1 MRATIL
7 SISALLAATVFLQ
20 VGGGLLGTTVGLRM
34 AVAEFPALVAGAV
47 VSVYFLGYVLGV
59 FYGSRLIEA
68 VGHIRAFAALASVA
82 SAATLL
88 HPFLVAPVPW
98 GGLRFVQGF
107 CLAGLAVCTES
118 WLNDRVS
125 NEVRGR
131 ILSIYMIHIY
141 TAQGIGQVLLNV
153 PDSTGFGLFVIS
165 SVLLS
170 LALVPVAATR
180 VKAPPPQLPSRLPF
194 RALWR
199 ITSVGLV
206 GAFIAGALLASF
218 YGLIPYFTRLVGLDA
233 GGTSKFMAAAIAG
246 GLLLQWPIGRL
257 SDRLDR
263 RAVLAIVTSVAC
275 AVGLSTA
282 AIVLFSFLKPELL
295 FYLAPLV
302 GACIFTIYPLCIAH
316 TSDHIDSAHLVSATG
331 GLILVYG
338 LGAILGPAVA
348 SALMDAIGP
357 AGLFLFIGCLGG
369 LLALFAAIRMARRG
383 PIPAEARDPFQ
394 LVPRTSHV
402 SSELDPRG
410 ESDQPMFEFMDVD
423 WEPVDEPADTR
434 NGND

>member
-170 LALVPVAATR
+170 LAGVFLGLHIFNMPFGILMTGIGCISLAGVVVNNAIVLLDFINQLRARGHSVEDAIVEAGITRFRPVMLTAVTTI
-180 VKAPPPQLPSRLPF
+180 L
-194 RALWR
+194 
-199 ITSVGLV
+199 
-206 GAFIAGALLASF
+206 
-218 YGLIPYFTRLVGLDA
+218 GLIP
-233 GGTSKFMAAAIAG
+233 M
-246 GLLLQWPIGRL
+246 
-257 SDRLDR
+257 
-263 RAVLAIVTSVAC
+263 
-275 AVGLSTA
+275 
-282 AIVLFSFLKPELL
+282 
-295 FYLAPLV
+295 
-302 GACIFTIYPLCIAH
+302 
-316 TSDHIDSAHLVSATG
+316 ATG
-331 GLILVYG
+331 VSFDFFTWTWIVGG
-338 LGAILGPAVA
+338 ESSQWWGSMAVA
-348 SALMDAIGP
+348 VIFGLAFATVLTLIVVPALYSYMDSLASVFAP
-357 AGLFLFIGCLGG
+357 AAPHVAPTGEQVPAKSRA
-369 LLALFAAIRMARRG
+369 ALTGELSRKRLR
-383 PIPAEARDPFQ
+383 
-394 LVPRTSHV
+394 LHPR
-402 SSELDPRG
+402 
-410 ESDQPMFEFMDVD
+410 Q
-423 WEPVDEPADTR
+423 
-434 NGND
+434 